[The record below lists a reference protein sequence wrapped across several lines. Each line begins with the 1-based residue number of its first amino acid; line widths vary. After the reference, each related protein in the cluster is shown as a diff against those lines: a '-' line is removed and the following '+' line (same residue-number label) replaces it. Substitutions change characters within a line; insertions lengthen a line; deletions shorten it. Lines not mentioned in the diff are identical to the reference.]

1 MPLILLAPMAA
12 FVVAVSSVR
21 TRRASINT
29 ATFGALLS
37 LAATL
42 LAGWGLARRT
52 APYNAS
58 YAYFTQNVAFSGPT
72 NFQNFEVDIVLH
84 VDHLTVVALA
94 VVELCVLLV
103 LMWHRVMGRSEPG
116 PARFQALVSLFLFG
130 AVGAL
135 ISSDLAEL
143 FTFWSIAGGATYL
156 LMTHRWGLD
165 ATARSGR
172 VALALPF
179 LTDLFLL
186 CGIAVLYSRY
196 GTQNLPLLVPILHT
210 TAGWT
215 VRQLVVASVLLF
227 VGVAGRLALWPLH
240 FWITGTATTSAP
252 AASAIAQSAW
262 PVIAIAVLYKLLPI
276 FAASSQQAMKDI
288 VIACG
293 VAAVI
298 APLASVLAMDPRRAL
313 ALAGSGVA
321 AIGAAI
327 TIHGFQFPAF
337 TFAVAGVAVVMAAA
351 PARAAGMLAASTLA
365 GAMRSE
371 DMREMGDAWRRMRAS
386 AAVVLA
392 VSAVFGVTAVGALA
406 IGVDSRS
413 RFGLVL
419 GEAVFLVALGSLRVF
434 MAAGTGPLRRRRA
447 FDPDRVRDAPQA
459 ALGWPY
465 WLVVIGL
472 GLAAATLLTSWLGFL
487 DGKSH
492 TAAKAPAYALWF
504 GAALLGYAAAA
515 FAHARSKD
523 GALVATGWLYGWTA
537 VGWQRGSAW
546 FDRFVY
552 TPALAIVERAE
563 GWLPAGDASLGR
575 ASLATGRL
583 AAASARASVVPV
595 LIVMAALVAV
605 LVAVLSPGVF
615 R

>member
-29 ATFGALLS
+29 ATFGALVS

-94 VVELCVLLV
+94 VVEVCVLLV
-103 LMWHRVMGRSEPG
+103 LMWNRVMGRSEPG

-130 AVGAL
+130 AIGAL
-135 ISSDLAEL
+135 ISTDLAEL

-156 LMTHRWGLD
+156 LMTHRWGFD

-196 GTQNLPLLVPILHT
+196 GTQNLPLLIPILHT

-240 FWITGTATTSAP
+240 FWITGTTSTSAP
-252 AASAIAQSAW
+252 SASAIAQSVW
-262 PVIAIAVLYKLLPI
+262 PVIAIAVLYRLLPV
-276 FAASSQQAMKDI
+276 FVASSQQAMKDI
-288 VIACG
+288 VVACG

-298 APLASVLAMDPRRAL
+298 APVASIFAMDPRRAL

-321 AIGAAI
+321 AIGVAI
-327 TIHGFQFPAF
+327 TVHGFQFPAF
-337 TFAVAGVAVVMAAA
+337 TFAVAGVGVVIAAA

-365 GAMRSE
+365 NAMRSE
-371 DMREMGDAWRRMRAS
+371 DLREMGDAWRRMRAS
-386 AAVVLA
+386 AAVILA
-392 VSAVFGVTAVGALA
+392 VSVVFGVTAVGALA

-472 GLAAATLLTSWLGFL
+472 GLAVATLFTAWLGFL
-487 DGKSH
+487 DGKTH
-492 TAAKAPAYALWF
+492 AAAKAPAYLIWF
-504 GAALLGYAAAA
+504 GAALLGFAAAA

-523 GALVATGWLYGWTA
+523 GALVATGWLYTWTA
-537 VGWQRGSAW
+537 VAWNRGSAT

-552 TPALAIVERAE
+552 TPVLSIVERVE
-563 GWLPAGDASLGR
+563 GWLPIGDSSVGR
-575 ASLATGRL
+575 VSLATGRL
-583 AAASARASVVPV
+583 AAGSARASVAPV
-595 LIVMAALVAV
+595 LIVMAALIAV